1 MVADERDRLIAA
13 EQDIDPL
20 DRAVVEFVVKYGAK
34 ELGVHRRACG
44 SSSRQAYSTGEPP
57 EQDLGDVGEPMPRA
71 VGRHAPTA
79 VPRS

>member
-34 ELGVHRRACG
+34 ELGV
-44 SSSRQAYSTGEPP
+44 QPP
-57 EQDLGDVGEPMPRA
+57 RVRFFKSPGV
-71 VGRHAPTA
+71 
-79 VPRS
+79 